1 MTSIKN
7 TLAKLKEHP
16 GQAGDNDDH
25 KYKRTYSL
33 DVKLS
38 PIEVEAFRSE
48 WTKSE
53 FNSLAAFARYKI
65 FGGSEHAIDVYF
77 ENKREDR
84 ILAARHLSELNKQ
97 GKNLNQIAKQL
108 SSRPDLMTQETKI
121 LIKDLRD
128 IYLEL
133 VKIRDEFHEKKKN

>member
-38 PIEVEAFRSE
+38 PVEVEAFRRE

-53 FNSLAAFARYKI
+53 FNSLAAFARYKM
-65 FGGSEHAIDVYF
+65 FGGTEHAVDVYF
-77 ENKREDR
+77 ENKREDK

-97 GKNLNQIAKQL
+97 GKNLNQIAKVF
-108 SSRPDLMTQETKI
+108 SSRPDLMTQEVKT

-128 IYLEL
+128 VYENL
-133 VKIRDEFHEKKKN
+133 VEIRNEFHEKKKN